1 MPDRE
6 PPLRP
11 VPESRAVPKKRT
23 RFSLVW
29 FIPIVAALVG
39 AWVAVTRVLSEGP
52 KITIVMKSA
61 EGLEAGKTKIHYSGV
76 DIGTVS
82 TIELSKDHKHVTM
95 TAQMSPKTESF
106 LVEDTKFWVVRPR
119 ISGANITG
127 LGTLISGAY
136 IGVEIGSSKEDRR
149 EFVALETPP
158 IVTGDIPGRFFIL
171 KTPDLGSLDSGT
183 PIYFRR
189 LQVGQVASYELDRDG
204 KNLTVKA
211 FVQAPYDQYVNP
223 NTRFWHASGI
233 DVSLSASGLTVQT
246 QSVLSIL
253 IGGIAF
259 ETAATEAI
267 LPAADADTVFTLFK
281 DRAEAFNPPP
291 RSPQTYQLVFKDSVR
306 GLAPGAPVE
315 FRGIPIGEVA
325 AIRAQIDLKTFEFS
339 VPVTIR
345 LDPQRLGVKVM
356 DLQGGETLEAMRR
369 KLIDSLVSHGVR
381 AQLKTG
387 NLLTGSAFVSLDFFP
402 SAPPATI
409 DWSQTPVQ
417 LPTTPGQL
425 EATEATVENII
436 KKVDK
441 MPLQEIGENMRKAIG
456 DLDLTLVSAR
466 GTLVS
471 AQGTLVNT
479 TNLTEPN
486 STQIQQLGNTLQ
498 EVSRAA
504 RSVRVL
510 ADYLERHPE
519 ALIRGKQG
527 GPK

>member
-1 MPDRE
+1 MPDRD
-6 PPLRP
+6 PPRP
-11 VPESRAVPKKRT
+11 SVPESRSVPKKRT
-23 RFSLVW
+23 RLSLVW
-29 FIPIVAALVG
+29 FIPILAAIVG
-39 AWVAVTRVLSEGP
+39 AWVAVTRILSQGP
-52 KITIVMKSA
+52 KITITMKSA
-61 EGLEAGKTKIHYSGV
+61 EGLEAGKTKIHYNGV
-76 DIGTVS
+76 DIGTV
-82 TIELSKDHKHVTM
+82 TTVELTKDHQHVTM
-95 TAQMSPKTESF
+95 TAQMAPKTESF
-106 LVEDTKFWVVRPR
+106 LVADTKFWVVRPR
-119 ISGANITG
+119 ISGANVTG

-149 EFVALETPP
+149 DFVALETPP
-158 IVTGDIPGRFFIL
+158 VITGDIPGRFFIL
-171 KTPDLGSLDSGT
+171 KTPDLGSLDTGT

-189 LQVGQVASYELDRDG
+189 LQVGQVASYQLDQDG

-223 NTRFWHASGI
+223 NTRFWHASGV

-259 ETAATEAI
+259 ETAATDPI
-267 LPAADADTVFTLFK
+267 LPAADANTVFTLFK

-291 RSPQTYQLVFKDSVR
+291 RSPQTYRLIFNDSIR
-306 GLAPGAPVE
+306 GLTPGAPVE
-315 FRGIPIGEVA
+315 FRGIPVGEVGD
-325 AIRAQIDLKTFEFS
+325 ISAQIDLKTFQFS
-339 VPVTIR
+339 APVTIH
-345 LDPQRLGVKVM
+345 LDPQRLGVKFTEVKAA
-356 DLQGGETLEAMRR
+356 GGIEAVRHR
-369 KLIDSLVSHGVR
+369 LIDSLVAHGLR

-387 NLLTGSAFVSLDFFP
+387 NLLTGSAFVSLDFVKG
-402 SAPPATI
+402 APPATV
-409 DWSQTPVQ
+409 DWSQQPVQ

-425 EATEATVENII
+425 EATEATVEDII
-436 KKVDK
+436 TKVDK
-441 MPLQEIGENMRKAIG
+441 MPLQEIGENLRKAIG

-471 AQGTLVNT
+471 AQGTLDNT
-479 TNLTEPN
+479 SNLTQPN
-486 STQIQQLGNTLQ
+486 SAQVQQLGNTLQ

-519 ALIRGKQG
+519 ALIRGKAG